1 MPAGI
6 PDPKRGKAWPPKV
19 RDRARELLEHHRNAT
34 LARDAL
40 HDELPFTGKG
50 PSRSTLVGWAK
61 ADGIDLDNV
70 APGTSPKQRQAT
82 GPATEERLAR
92 LEVSRQR
99 HSEMLLE
106 ELSRPAASLL
116 KARLDEADAVEEL
129 VTLAR
134 ERYVDAVKVARQA
147 DDLGPDAV
155 KGANLAVRDARRE
168 LELAAGFRINV
179 RDLVGI
185 ITRSITDHLALEG
198 IDRDEEGEG
207 DLIVELVVPKRAVD
221 VEPVPA
227 AKLPEST
234 A

>member
-1 MPAGI
+1 MPSGI
-6 PDPKRGKAWPPKV
+6 PDPKRGKPWPPKV
-19 RDRARELLEHHRNAT
+19 RDRALELLRQHRNAT
-34 LARDAL
+34 VARDAL
-40 HDELPFTGKG
+40 HDELPFTGTG
-50 PSRSTLVGWAK
+50 PSRSTLVGWAR
-61 ADGIDLDNV
+61 AEAIDLTNV
-70 APGTSPKQRQAT
+70 APGKSDKQRHAT
-82 GPATEERLAR
+82 GPATEARLAR

-106 ELSRPAASLL
+106 ELSRPAAALL
-116 KARLDEADAVEEL
+116 KARLDEADEVEEL
-129 VTLAR
+129 VDLAR

-147 DDLGPDAV
+147 DDFGPEAV
-155 KGANLAVRDARRE
+155 KAANAAVRDARRE

-198 IDRDEEGEG
+198 IDRDEQDEG
-207 DLIVELVVPKRAVD
+207 DLIVELVVPERRTD

-227 AKLPEST
+227 ANLPEVD